1 MNKKDKEPSTPIHA
15 PIKTGRDGSACRR
28 VLIGLAVTSSLI
40 PYPSSLAWAA
50 HPFITDDTGTQG
62 AGNWQLELM
71 AQQGRINRIADAGA
85 GPVELRS
92 RVTAFNPVLTYGF
105 RDTLDIALGG
115 NYLRQKDSQNG
126 AEVTTSGTADSTLE
140 LKWRFYDDNGF
151 SMALKP
157 GLSLPTGDENK
168 GLGSGK
174 TSWAVNFIAAYEAKP
189 WSFMGNVAYA
199 RARFELPQ
207 DAADN
212 RRDLWRISAGAAYS
226 ISEQFR
232 LTGELGSRTN
242 EASADPFLPGRNA
255 RFAML
260 GAIYSPTEKIDLD
273 IGLRKGLNRAEDD
286 TVFLIGATFR
296 W

>member
-1 MNKKDKEPSTPIHA
+1 MDYRGCA
-15 PIKTGRDGSACRR
+15 LR
-28 VLIGLAVTSSLI
+28 VVVVLTSLSLV
-40 PYPSSLAWAA
+40 PCPFSLAYGA

-71 AQQGRINRIADAGA
+71 AQQGRISRIADAGA
-85 GPVELRS
+85 GPVESRS
-92 RVTAFNPVLTYGF
+92 RVTAFNPVLTYGL

-140 LKWRFYDDNGF
+140 VKWRFYDENGF

-189 WSFMGNVAYA
+189 WSFMGNVAYT
-199 RARFELPQ
+199 RARFKLPQ

-212 RRDLWRISAGAAYS
+212 RSDLWRVSAGAAYS
-226 ISEQFR
+226 ISEKLR
-232 LTGELGSRTN
+232 LTGEFGSRTN

-260 GAIYSPTEKIDLD
+260 WAIYSPTEKIDLD
-273 IGLRKGLNRAEDD
+273 IGWRKGLNDAETD